1 MKNNV
6 FVFGRGFLGEYVLQ
20 EFKKNGHTV
29 NSSRLKNCSNEDF
42 KLDISDLNSIF
53 EVIEKTKADLLINCA
68 AITDLDF
75 LEKNPDVGF
84 EINSIGAKNIAIA
97 SKKYNAKLI
106 HISTDGIFDGI
117 NGMYDENDIANPINT
132 YGKTKLLAE
141 KYVKQESNNYLIL
154 RTNFIGFDPSGG
166 NLLNWMITKLSNN
179 EEIVG
184 FSDVY
189 FTPLEISY
197 LSHLIYK
204 LSSIQ
209 KNLVL
214 HLSSNQKIS
223 KYDLALMVA
232 EIFNLDK
239 NLIKKGSI
247 SELNLT
253 APRPK
258 DTSLSNIQ
266 TQKILDEKFPSL
278 RNTLKKIKSN
288 FKL

>member
-75 LEKNPDVGF
+75 LEKNPDIGF

-97 SKKYNAKLI
+97 SKKYNTKLI

-141 KYVKQESNNYLIL
+141 KYVKQESDNYLIL
-154 RTNFIGFDPSGG
+154 RTNFIGFDPNGG
-166 NLLNWMITKLSNN
+166 NLLNWMIAKLSNN

-223 KYDLALMVA
+223 KYDLAVMVA
-232 EIFNLDK
+232 EIFNFDK

-253 APRPK
+253 ASRPK
-258 DTSLSNIQ
+258 DTSL
-266 TQKILDEKFPSL
+266 
-278 RNTLKKIKSN
+278 
-288 FKL
+288 